1 MKRFKPFYKK
11 DKISKLLFEQEE
23 DLFATEEEGGEEEET
38 EEPTEDEGED
48 ADPDEDE
55 TDEESEEEEEV
66 PEDAKMKLG
75 KVIDDDLE
83 ALLVDFET
91 QARQSKKI
99 EKEEKTDEMQE
110 GYNLTKALFEAA
122 HEEEIDLERF
132 TAEIARLIKN
142 YDTLLDMEDMI
153 LSKAKSFIIAR
164 YGEEAATEMENSL
177 ADNHGIE
184 IVTPKESPSDGAEVP
199 VAVGAGSG
207 AVGE

>member
-23 DLFATEEEGGEEEET
+23 DLFATDEEGGDEEEA
-38 EEPTEDEGED
+38 EEPTEDEGDDAEPD
-48 ADPDEDE
+48 EADPG
-55 TDEESEEEEEV
+55 EEPEEEV
-66 PEDAKMKLG
+66 PEEAKMKLG
-75 KVIDDDLE
+75 KVVDDDLE

-99 EKEEKTDEMQE
+99 EKEEKADEIQE
-110 GYNLTKALFEAA
+110 GYSLTKALFEAA

-132 TAEIARLIKN
+132 TSEVARLIKN

-184 IVTPKESPSDGAEVP
+184 ITTPKELPSDGAEVP

-207 AVGE
+207 AAGE